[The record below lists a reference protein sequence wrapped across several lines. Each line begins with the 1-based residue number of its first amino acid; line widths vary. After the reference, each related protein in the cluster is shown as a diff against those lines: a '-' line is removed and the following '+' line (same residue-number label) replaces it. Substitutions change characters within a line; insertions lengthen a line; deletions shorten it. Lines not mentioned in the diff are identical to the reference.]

1 MNQQQITKKIVE
13 EVELLSLKDLKIN
26 CATYLKIMQHL
37 NFHSE
42 GEMNESR
49 KREQL
54 RLMVAK
60 KNINNWK
67 ESFSKIIT

>member
-1 MNQQQITKKIVE
+1 MNKQQIAEQIAK
-13 EVELLSLKDLKIN
+13 EVEHLSLKDLKIN

-42 GEMNESR
+42 GQMNESR